1 VSPDRELSHAFADPR
16 IVAWAHLSETECGQA
31 PRPRRITQLA
41 MRPKARGGSVVQPG
55 VAL

>member
-16 IVAWAHLSETECGQA
+16 IVAWAHLSEPSTGQRA
-31 PRPRRITQLA
+31 RPRRITQLA
-41 MRPKARGGSVVQPG
+41 MGPKARGGSVVQPG